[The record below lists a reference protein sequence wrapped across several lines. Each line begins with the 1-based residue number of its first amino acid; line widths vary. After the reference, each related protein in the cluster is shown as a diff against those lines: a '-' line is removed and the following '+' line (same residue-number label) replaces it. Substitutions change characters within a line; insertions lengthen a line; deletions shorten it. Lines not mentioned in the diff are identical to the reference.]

1 MNIVLLNSF
10 FLAAY
15 AFCYRRRRRRGTP
28 QGLLSGALSV
38 LLALVLLV
46 EFAVAA

>member
-1 MNIVLLNSF
+1 MNIILLNSF

-15 AFCYRRRRRRGTP
+15 AFCYRRRRGTP

>member
-15 AFCYRRRRRRGTP
+15 AFCYRRRRRGTP